1 VIIIHTILFSF
12 FCLITILSISGLGT
26 LLNPTKKKKLLESF
40 FYGFLVITLTITI
53 IHFFYKIDPIII
65 LLIFVTGLF
74 VSIKKCKLSFK
85 KINHDIYLYVLI
97 FIILIPIYLS
107 QKYHED
113 FGYYHLPY
121 IINLV
126 NEKIIFGLANA
137 NSAFA
142 HNSIWLNI
150 LPIFYINENY
160 DFVLIPTFLIYS
172 VFIIYSVSQIIN
184 EKIKT
189 ISSFFLIVCLFYIV
203 LKFTR
208 ISEYGNDIP
217 ALIFTI
223 LAILNF
229 FKFQEE
235 RNLKKKLSYFFCNFS
250 FTVFAILIKF
260 SVIPVLILSV
270 YLFLKNYK
278 NLSPEILK
286 IRYIFIYILGI
297 TFFLQQ
303 FVYTSCFIY
312 PSTLTCINTSWFDPI
327 ILNSIDRL
335 ELINKSYAE
344 TNGSITKAEF
354 LKNFNWVS
362 YWFNRNYSEILEHL
376 LTMIFPV
383 ILFLFISNKTNSP
396 KILDLKKIKV
406 FILFILIG
414 FLFWFTFSPVYRFG
428 IIYFISTIFLIT
440 LYFYQNRVFSKKKF
454 TILIL
459 IFLLF
464 NFSKNIIRIYDED
477 KIFYGIKKI
486 KNEFLEYKNNSNE
499 RFSVFYP
506 DNQKNIKN
514 GNGWQGRLCWDIKF
528 LCSYGEIDINS
539 LNNYLII
546 KKLK

>member
-1 VIIIHTILFSF
+1 VIIIQTILFSF
-12 FCLITILSISGLGT
+12 FCFITILSISGLGT
-26 LLNPTKKKKLLESF
+26 LLNPTKKKKLLENF
-40 FYGFLVITLTITI
+40 FYGFLVIALTVTI
-53 IHFFYKIDPIII
+53 IHFFYKIDLIIVF
-65 LLIFVTGLF
+65 LIFVAGLF
-74 VSIKKCKLSFK
+74 ASIKNYKLSLK

-121 IINLV
+121 IINLI

-137 NSAFA
+137 NSAFV

-160 DFVLIPTFLIYS
+160 DFVLIPTFLIYL
-172 VFIIYSVSQIIN
+172 VFIIYSFSLIIK

-189 ISSFFLIVCLFYIV
+189 ISNFFLIVCLFYIV

-312 PSTLTCINTSWFDPI
+312 PSTLTCINTSWFDPT

-335 ELINKSYAE
+335 ELINKSYSE
-344 TNGSITKAEF
+344 TNGLITKAEF

-396 KILDLKKIKV
+396 KKLDLEKIKI

-440 LYFYQNRVFSKKKF
+440 LYFYQNRVFSKRKF

-506 DNQKNIKN
+506 DNQKNVKN

-528 LCSYGEIDINS
+528 LCSYGEIDIN
-539 LNNYLII
+539 LFNNYLII
-546 KKLK
+546 KKSK